1 MPCAVFSFTTSILT
15 PHLSPKFCAVLI
27 KYFISHT
34 ILRFSSHLYHQL
46 KGKYPPPEYG
56 VKPMSLTCGVSPFSV
71 SVKLDYFFHI
81 ALRFLLCHYLY
92 SVLASKHPHIWSN
105 IYSAALVD
113 YQTPLSCLIVYTLSY
128 TINNILSFATEV
140 REDDFCPLSSILCSC
155 GELYQ
160 SPTERPLT
168 AIISLLIEL
177 Y

>member
-1 MPCAVFSFTTSILT
+1 MICPPHNRTRFEVGAARKSHKIVPCAVFSFTTSILT

-27 KYFISHT
+27 KYFTSHT

-46 KGKYPPPEYG
+46 KGK
-56 VKPMSLTCGVSPFSV
+56 
-71 SVKLDYFFHI
+71 
-81 ALRFLLCHYLY
+81 
-92 SVLASKHPHIWSN
+92 HPRIWNN
-105 IYSAALVD
+105 IYVAALVD
-113 YQTPLSCLIVYTLSY
+113 YQTPLPCLIVYALSY

-160 SPTERPLT
+160 SPIERPLT
-168 AIISLLIEL
+168 ATISLLIEL